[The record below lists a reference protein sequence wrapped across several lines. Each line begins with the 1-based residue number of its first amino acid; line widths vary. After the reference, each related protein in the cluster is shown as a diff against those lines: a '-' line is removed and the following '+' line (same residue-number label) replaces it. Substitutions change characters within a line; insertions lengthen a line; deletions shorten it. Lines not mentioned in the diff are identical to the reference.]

1 MENTQQTIHFYQ
13 IDSIQF
19 ENKVHNKRINV
30 CVCVRYRER
39 VHSSAISKSFR
50 YHFGHEIF
58 AH

>member
-30 CVCVRYRER
+30 CVCALPWAC
-39 VHSSAISKSFR
+39 SL
-50 YHFGHEIF
+50 FGYIQVL
-58 AH
+58 